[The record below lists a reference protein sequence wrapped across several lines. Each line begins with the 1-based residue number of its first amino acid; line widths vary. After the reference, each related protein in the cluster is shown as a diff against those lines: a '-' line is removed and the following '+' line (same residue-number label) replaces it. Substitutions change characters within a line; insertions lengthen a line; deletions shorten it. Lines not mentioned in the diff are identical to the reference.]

1 MLLLAAT
8 YCGAATI
15 RRARNTEMGVHCR
28 AGLHFGVQMGMTV
41 EWAEIAETRSEQ
53 LELVE

>member
-1 MLLLAAT
+1 
-8 YCGAATI
+8 
-15 RRARNTEMGVHCR
+15 
-28 AGLHFGVQMGMTV
+28 VQMGMTV